1 MTRLRERGLR
11 RVTSTDKQNA
21 QADSNLFEA
30 ELGRQIL
37 TSEKERAMLQA
48 LIGVG
53 LFMIVVVV
61 AVIHMAAAIPLPT
74 AKIPLLVTAIAVVYE
89 VSMRQLFDRYLR
101 QDRQLPSAIRYLNAA
116 IETSFPT
123 ILLAALA
130 RATQPDVALSGAI
143 VLAYFFFIILSAV
156 SLDFPLSVF
165 AGVVAAIGYVALLL
179 IHRSELPIGPG
190 NPPER
195 LIAYIVRPVLL
206 LVGGVIAGLVAA
218 RIRAGI
224 LRSLNAT
231 EERRRIVQM
240 FGQHVS
246 PAVVNQL
253 LTQPTGLQS
262 ELRDVCIL
270 VFDIRDFTGYAENA
284 SPDAIVDYLNRL
296 WGKAVGIVNRHHGI
310 VNKFLGDGFMAVFG
324 APLVI
329 GNHCE
334 NALNAARALVD
345 DIKRATDA
353 GEIPPTRIGIG
364 LHSGEAL
371 VGNIGSAERRE
382 YTVIGDVV
390 NVAFRIEQLNK
401 ELNSSFLV
409 SESVRAG
416 SDNLDSVESPASLP
430 IRGRNAPVRIY
441 KIS

>member
-1 MTRLRERGLR
+1 MTSDEHLE
-11 RVTSTDKQNA
+11 NA
-21 QADSNLFEA
+21 DPGSNLFEA

-37 TSEKERAMLQA
+37 TSERERASLQA
-48 LIGVG
+48 LVGVALLLIVG
-53 LFMIVVVV
+53 VVNAVYIATASPLPAIKPALFVIA
-61 AVIHMAAAIPLPT
+61 AVI
-74 AKIPLLVTAIAVVYE
+74 VYE
-89 VSMRQLFDRYLR
+89 WGMRQLFNRYLR
-101 QDRQLPSAIRYLNAA
+101 QDRQLPPVIRYLNVA

-123 ILLAALA
+123 ILLAWFAH
-130 RATQPDVALSGAI
+130 TMPPDVALSSATLLG
-143 VLAYFFFIILSAV
+143 YFFFIILSAL
-156 SLDFPLSVF
+156 SLDFRLSVF
-165 AGVVAAIGYVALLL
+165 AGVVAAAGYVALTL
-179 IHRSELPIGPG
+179 IFREQLPLGPG
-190 NPPER
+190 QPPEHR
-195 LIAYIVRPVLL
+195 VAYIMRPVLL

-218 RIRAGI
+218 RIRSGI
-224 LRSLNAT
+224 LRSLHTA

-253 LTQPTGLQS
+253 LAQPTGLQT

-270 VFDIRDFTGYAENA
+270 VLDIRDFTAFAETA
-284 SPDAIVDYLNRL
+284 PPDSIVNYLNRL
-296 WGKAVGIVNRHHGI
+296 WGRAVGIVNRHHGT

-324 APLVI
+324 APLVM
-329 GNHCE
+329 GNHCQ
-334 NALNAARALVD
+334 NAINAARELVD
-345 DIKRATDA
+345 EIKRATDA

-409 SESVRAG
+409 SESVQETAG
-416 SDNLDSVESPASLP
+416 KLDGVESSASLP
-430 IRGRNAPVRIY
+430 IRGRNATVRVY
-441 KIS
+441 KLA

>member
-1 MTRLRERGLR
+1 MSDDKDNER
-11 RVTSTDKQNA
+11 TA
-21 QADSNLFEA
+21 SNLFEA

-37 TSEKERAMLQA
+37 ASEKGRATIQA
-48 LIGVG
+48 LLGGGFFLIA
-53 LFMIVVVV
+53 VVV
-61 AVIHMAAAIPLPT
+61 AAIHFVARIPLPA
-74 AKIPLLVTAIAVVYE
+74 AKAPLLVTAIAVVYE
-89 VSMRQLFDRYLR
+89 LSMRQLFGRYLR
-101 QDRQLPSAIRYLNAA
+101 QDRQFPIAIRYLNAA

-123 ILLAALA
+123 ILLAAMTRMMQA
-130 RATQPDVALSGAI
+130 DVALSGAI
-143 VLAYFFFIILSAV
+143 VLTYFFFIILSAL
-156 SLDFPLSVF
+156 SLDFRLSVF
-165 AGVVAAIGYVALLL
+165 AGVIAAIGYVALVL

-195 LIAYIVRPVLL
+195 LIAYVVRPVLL
-206 LVGGVIAGLVAA
+206 LGGGVIAGLVAA
-218 RIRAGI
+218 RIRSGI
-224 LRSLNAT
+224 LRSLHAA

-253 LTQPTGLQS
+253 LAQPTGIQS

-270 VFDIRDFTGYAENA
+270 VFDIRDFTAYSETAP
-284 SPDAIVDYLNRL
+284 PDAVVDYLNRL

-324 APLVI
+324 APLVM
-329 GNHCE
+329 GNHCQ
-334 NALNAARALVD
+334 NAVNAARELVAN
-345 DIKRATDA
+345 IKHATEA

-409 SESVRAG
+409 SESVQVSAE
-416 SDNLDSVESPASLP
+416 NLDTAESSASIP

-441 KIS
+441 KLG

>member
-1 MTRLRERGLR
+1 VSEIHRAGTG
-11 RVTSTDKQNA
+11 SQ
-21 QADSNLFEA
+21 LFEA

-37 TSEKERAMLQA
+37 ASEKERATIQA
-48 LIGVG
+48 LIGAG
-53 LFMIVVVV
+53 LFLI
-61 AVIHMAAAIPLPT
+61 AVLFAGIHFIAGIPLPA
-74 AKIPLLVTAIAVVYE
+74 AKAPLLVTTGAVLYE
-89 VSMRQLFDRYLR
+89 LSMRRLFDRYLR
-101 QDRQLPSAIRYLNAA
+101 QDRQLPRAIRYLNTA
-116 IETSFPT
+116 IETSIPT
-123 ILLAALA
+123 ILLAGLA
-130 RATQPDVALSGAI
+130 YMMEADIALSGAI
-143 VLAYFFFIILSAV
+143 VLAYFFFIILSAL
-156 SLDFPLSVF
+156 SLDFRLSVF
-165 AGVVAAIGYVALLL
+165 AGVVAAIGYVALALL
-179 IHRSELPIGPG
+179 HRNELPIGPG
-190 NPPER
+190 HPPER
-195 LIAYIVRPVLL
+195 LIAYAMRPVLL
-206 LVGGVIAGLVAA
+206 LAGGGIAGLVAA
-218 RIRAGI
+218 RIRAGF
-224 LRSLNAT
+224 LRSLEAA

-246 PAVVNQL
+246 PAVVSKL

-270 VFDIRDFTGYAENA
+270 VFDIRDFTGFAENA
-284 SPDAIVDYLNRL
+284 SPDAIVNYLNRL

-324 APLVI
+324 APLVM
-329 GNHCE
+329 GNHCQ
-334 NALNAARALVD
+334 NAVNAARELVA

-409 SESVRAG
+409 SESVQESTG
-416 SDNLDSVESPASLP
+416 NLEGAESSASLP
-430 IRGRNAPVRIY
+430 IRGRNASVRIY
-441 KIS
+441 KLG

>member
-1 MTRLRERGLR
+1 MSGPC
-11 RVTSTDKQNA
+11 
-21 QADSNLFEA
+21 DSCSIDTFV
-30 ELGRQIL
+30 
-37 TSEKERAMLQA
+37 K
-48 LIGVG
+48 
-53 LFMIVVVV
+53 
-61 AVIHMAAAIPLPT
+61 
-74 AKIPLLVTAIAVVYE
+74 
-89 VSMRQLFDRYLR
+89 
-101 QDRQLPSAIRYLNAA
+101 DRQVPVLIRYLNVA
-116 IETSFPT
+116 IETSVPT
-123 ILLAALA
+123 LVLVGFVH
-130 RATQPDVALSGAI
+130 TMNPDVALASAA
-143 VLAYFFFIILSAV
+143 VLTYFFFIILSAL
-156 SLDFPLSVF
+156 SLDFRLSVF
-165 AGVVAAIGYVALLL
+165 AGVVAAIGYLTLVL
-179 IHRSELPIGPG
+179 IFRDQLPFATGG
-190 NPPER
+190 PPER
-195 LIAYIVRPVLL
+195 KVAHVMRPVFLL
-206 LVGGVIAGLVAA
+206 FGGIIAGLVAA

-224 LRSLNAT
+224 LRSLHAA

-253 LTQPTGLQS
+253 LAQPTGIQS

-270 VFDIRDFTGYAENA
+270 VFDIRDFTGFAETA
-284 SPDAIVDYLNRL
+284 SPDAIVNYLNRL

-324 APLVI
+324 APLVM
-329 GNHCE
+329 GNHCQ
-334 NALNAARALVD
+334 NAVNAARELVA

-409 SESVRAG
+409 SESVQEKSGNVASG
-416 SDNLDSVESPASLP
+416 EPSASLP
-430 IRGRNAPVRIY
+430 IRGRTASVRIY
-441 KIS
+441 KLG

>member
-1 MTRLRERGLR
+1 VNDPE
-11 RVTSTDKQNA
+11 NA
-21 QADSNLFEA
+21 CPASNLFEA

-37 TSEKERAMLQA
+37 VSERERASLQA
-48 LIGVG
+48 LIGVA
-53 LFMIVVVV
+53 LLLIVGVVNAVHVATANPWPGFTAALLVV
-61 AVIHMAAAIPLPT
+61 ATVI
-74 AKIPLLVTAIAVVYE
+74 VYE
-89 VSMRQLFDRYLR
+89 WVMRQLFNRYLR
-101 QDRQLPSAIRYLNAA
+101 QDRQLPPVIRYLNVA

-123 ILLAALA
+123 ILLAAFGHVM
-130 RATQPDVALSGAI
+130 RADVALTSAA
-143 VLAYFFFIILSAV
+143 VLGYFFFIILSAL
-156 SLDFPLSVF
+156 SLDFRLSVF
-165 AGVVAAIGYVALLL
+165 AGVVAAAGYVTLTL
-179 IHRSELPIGPG
+179 IFREQLPFGIGQ
-190 NPPER
+190 PPEPKV
-195 LIAYIVRPVLL
+195 AYIMRPVLL
-206 LVGGVIAGLVAA
+206 LLGGVTAGLVAA
-218 RIRAGI
+218 RIRSGI
-224 LRSLNAT
+224 LKSLHAA

-253 LTQPTGLQS
+253 LAQPGGLQS

-270 VFDIRDFTGYAENA
+270 VLDIRNFTAFAETA
-284 SPDAIVDYLNRL
+284 APDSIVNYLNRL
-296 WGKAVGIVNRHHGI
+296 WGKAVGIVNQHHGT

-324 APLVI
+324 APLAM
-329 GNHCE
+329 GNHCQ
-334 NALNAARALVD
+334 NAINAARELVAE
-345 DIKRATDA
+345 IKRATDA

-409 SESVRAG
+409 SESVEETAG
-416 SDNLDSVESPASLP
+416 ELEGVESSVSLP

-441 KIS
+441 KLG

>member
-1 MTRLRERGLR
+1 MTSDEKDHG
-11 RVTSTDKQNA
+11 QP
-21 QADSNLFEA
+21 DSNAFET

-37 TSEKERAMLQA
+37 ASEKERATLQA
-48 LIGVG
+48 LIGVA
-53 LFMIVVVV
+53 LLVIVIVV
-61 AVIHMAAAIPLPT
+61 ATIHMAAAKPLPT
-74 AKIPLLVTAIAVVYE
+74 AKIPLLVAAIAIVYE
-89 VSMRQLFDRYLR
+89 LSMRQLFDRYLR
-101 QDRQLPSAIRYLNAA
+101 EDRQFPIAIRYLNAA

-130 RATQPDVALSGAI
+130 RATQPDAALSGAI
-143 VLAYFFFIILSAV
+143 VLVYFFFIILSAL
-156 SLDFPLSVF
+156 SLDFRLSVF
-165 AGVVAAIGYVALLL
+165 AGVVAAFGYIALVL
-179 IHRSELPIGPG
+179 IHRHELPIGPG
-190 NPPER
+190 NAPER
-195 LIAYIVRPVLL
+195 LIAYYVRPVLL
-206 LVGGVIAGLVAA
+206 LGGGVIAGLVAA

-224 LRSLNAT
+224 LRSLHAS

-253 LTQPTGLQS
+253 LAQPTGIQS

-270 VFDIRDFTGYAENA
+270 VFDIRNFTTFSETA
-284 SPDAIVDYLNRL
+284 SPDAVVDYLNRL

-324 APLVI
+324 APLVM
-329 GNHCE
+329 GNHCQ
-334 NALNAARALVD
+334 NAINAARELVAD
-345 DIKRATDA
+345 VKRATDA

-409 SESVRAG
+409 SESVQEGAG
-416 SDNLDSVESPASLP
+416 NLGKAESSASIP
-430 IRGRNAPVRIY
+430 IRGRTAPVRIY